1 MDLAYPLEV
10 LIGFEFLLNTEKLVS
25 KVEIPCGP
33 VTVRVEVIR
42 VRYKTQVIVVDLV
55 FGEKYKHLS
64 VGDLPIAVRFFRGDD
79 ICAERS
85 FRHATACYR
94 TCPAN
99 WRLSF
104 APV

>member
-10 LIGFEFLLNTEKLVS
+10 LIGFEFSLNTEKLISPVD
-25 KVEIPCGP
+25 IPCGP
-33 VTVRVEVIR
+33 VTVSVSVNRVK
-42 VRYKTQVIVVDLV
+42 YKAQVIVVKLV

-64 VGDLPIAVRFFRGDD
+64 VGDLPIAVKFARGDD
-79 ICAERS
+79 ARAERN